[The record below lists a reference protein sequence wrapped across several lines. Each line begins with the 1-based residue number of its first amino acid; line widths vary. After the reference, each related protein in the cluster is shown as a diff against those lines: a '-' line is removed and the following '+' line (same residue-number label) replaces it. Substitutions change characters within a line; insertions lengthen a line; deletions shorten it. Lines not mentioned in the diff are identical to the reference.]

1 MLFSLEVVGFLLVR
15 QEVPL
20 TWFHTLCADS
30 LTRITSD
37 SGLGSTFW
45 TIFPSLIPF
54 SVVGVLLGQREENIA
69 LFHDTLDSSLFSDYL
84 RCHVFL

>member
-1 MLFSLEVVGFLLVR
+1 MLASLFLEVVGFLLVR

-20 TWFHTLCADS
+20 TLFHIPRTDS

-45 TIFPSLIPF
+45 KLFPSLFPF
-54 SVVGVLLGQREENIA
+54 SVVGVLLGQKGK
-69 LFHDTLDSSLFSDYL
+69 
-84 RCHVFL
+84 